1 MLEVSP
7 TGACVTL
14 PGFSDFG
21 SVAFSM
27 AFFILG
33 LLGEAVS
40 VVTVVTVVVTVVVVV
55 VVTTSSAFLPPPA
68 TPG

>member
-1 MLEVSP
+1 MFEVSP

-14 PGFSDFG
+14 PRFSDFG
-21 SVAFSM
+21 SVAFSV
-27 AFFILG
+27 AFFVLG

-55 VVTTSSAFLPPPA
+55 TTSSACIPLSA
-68 TPG
+68 TAG